1 MPGAAR
7 VLRVPP
13 RALILSHPDRIR
25 IDHTGSSSMEQ
36 ATAGDTTPI
45 DSNIGALEEVLTE
58 PAGRDRLIVQRGLF
72 ASLSPRVPE
81 KMYVFTKGAAAADR
95 TGLQLADGASAN
107 TNTYFGRFPASFWQR
122 WTDIDTVHVELAY
135 ASSGSATF
143 SVWASDARGRERL
156 VTVEKVS
163 GSGDLD
169 LDLTIER
176 FVDGGA
182 LWISAEATSGSLNI
196 SDVRWTVAAPEHL
209 RPAAVVICTH
219 NRADDCSVTVGTLAS
234 DDGAMAD
241 IDAVCVVDQG
251 TDQVQTRA
259 AFRDVADRLGNK
271 LIYITQP
278 NLGGAGGFSRGMYE
292 ITGSPNSAHAN
303 VILMDDDIL
312 CEPESVLRMNAF
324 ANMTVQPTIVGAQML
339 SLSNPQMLHVSA
351 EREVLDEITAGELT
365 PGARMGIDLVKK
377 KQDARFDAG
386 WNGWWTCLLPAEII
400 ADCGLPIPLFF
411 QWDDIEYGIR
421 ARFAGHPTVTLPNAG
436 VWHADFYLKD
446 YDDWA
451 RYFSIRNGLIVSS
464 IYGRF
469 DANDISKYLFRKI
482 GELIVSMQYG
492 LAATFIK
499 AAEDFLAGPDFL
511 HDGGQAVLGE
521 LRELRAKYPETQP
534 QSAAK
539 VGADSDPHTQ
549 MSVWEFEPD
558 KKREG
563 LVLAKRAVQQ
573 FTGRVD
579 RRSVTV
585 PAHFANWWH
594 VSLFDKA
601 VVTDSSQNAVRVR
614 RRDKDTA
621 VDLAKQAAKVCWR
634 LRKEAPRMKKVWQ
647 EALPQLTSR
656 ENWARLYGIAE

>member
-1 MPGAAR
+1 
-7 VLRVPP
+7 
-13 RALILSHPDRIR
+13 
-25 IDHTGSSSMEQ
+25 MEQ
-36 ATAGDTTPI
+36 ASAGDVTNEKTV
-45 DSNIGALEEVLTE
+45 DALGDALVE
-58 PAGRDRLIVQRGLF
+58 PVRRDRLIIQRGLF
-72 ASLSPRVPE
+72 GSLSERVPE
-81 KMYVFTKGAAAADR
+81 KMYVVTKGDAAADR
-95 TGLQLADGASAN
+95 HGLQLAAGAKAG

-122 WTDIDTVHVELAY
+122 WTDVKTVSLQLTY
-135 ASSGSATF
+135 ASSGSASF
-143 SVWASDARGRERL
+143 AVWASDARGRERI

-169 LDLTIER
+169 LELPIER

-182 LWISAEATSGSLNI
+182 MWFVAEATNGSLLV

-209 RPAAVVICTH
+209 RPAAVVICTF
-219 NRADDCSVTVGTLAS
+219 NRADDCTVTVGTLAS
-234 DDGAMAD
+234 DDDAMAD
-241 IDAVCVVDQG
+241 IDAVCIVDQG
-251 TDQVQTRA
+251 TDQVRSRA
-259 AFRDVADRLGNK
+259 AFAEVEEKLGGK
-271 LIYITQP
+271 LKYLTQP

-303 VILMDDDIL
+303 VIVMDDDIL

-339 SLSNPQMLHVSA
+339 SLSNPQILHVSA
-351 EREVLDEITAGELT
+351 EREVLDEITAGALT

-436 VWHADFYLKD
+436 VWHADFHLKD
-446 YDDWA
+446 YDDWS

-469 DANDISKYLFRKI
+469 DGTDMAKYLFRKI

-499 AAEDFLAGPDFL
+499 AAEDFLAGPDVL
-511 HDGGQAVLGE
+511 YDGGQAVLRE
-521 LRELRAKYPETQP
+521 LRELRDRYPETKP
-534 QSAAK
+534 KPAVD
-539 VGADSDPHTQ
+539 VGNESDPHTQ
-549 MSVWEFEPD
+549 MSVWQFEPD
-558 KKREG
+558 ESREG
-563 LVLAKRAVQQ
+563 LVLLKRAVQQ
-573 FTGRVD
+573 FTGRVQG
-579 RRSVTV
+579 RPVTV
-585 PAHFANWWH
+585 PAHFASWWH
-594 VSLFDKA
+594 VSLFDNA
-601 VVTDSSQNAVRVR
+601 VVTDASQNAVRVR

-621 VDLAKQAAKVCWR
+621 VDLAKHAARVCWQ
-634 LRKEAPRMKKVWQ
+634 LRKEAPHMKRVWQ
-647 EALPQLTSR
+647 DAMPKLTSR
-656 ENWARLYGIAE
+656 ENWARLYGIDG